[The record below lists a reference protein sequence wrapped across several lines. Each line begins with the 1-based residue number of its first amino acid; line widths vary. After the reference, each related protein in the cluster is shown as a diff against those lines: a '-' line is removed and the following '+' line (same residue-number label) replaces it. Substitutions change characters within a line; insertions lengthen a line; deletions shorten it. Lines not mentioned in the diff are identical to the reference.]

1 MFRAGLAL
9 VGVTIGANAQAR
21 PAREWNSPASL
32 ELAGRAT
39 ERRSAQLADTGLTD
53 YRALAHGYV
62 TFLGQFGEGF
72 PDPPQ
77 VVRADEL
84 AVEVYWRAP
93 NRSKQHVVG
102 RRAELVRPTDITY
115 HADHLAIVQNNFP
128 AIIRL
133 GDGDEVRDVP
143 HPLSA
148 TGNEA
153 YDFAIADSLTIRVAG
168 RSWDVIAVEFRPR
181 DSRQP
186 RAVGTAYI
194 DRESASVVRLSVAF
208 TRAALIDPALE
219 DVSIVLDN
227 GLVDGRFW
235 LPRRQEIEIR
245 RTGTWLE
252 FPARGIIRGEWD
264 LCCVAVNTDVPA
276 ATFSGPEISFAS
288 PSALAA
294 YQFPG
299 SLADSIAARAVG
311 AGPDRVARIVQ
322 DRAAE
327 LVRDEAL
334 RRAARVRV
342 SAASLSDFARVN
354 RVEGL
359 AVGAGATIP
368 LGTTLSARARVRYG
382 IDDRMLKFRVA
393 AAWSASRQL
402 TVSVAGFDEF
412 RAVADAP
419 ESSILGNS
427 IAAQEFGADVT
438 DDFRTIGFAAAL
450 EGGDGVRWRAS
461 VERTRESPLSVHARP
476 FSGEYRPAFAADRL
490 MASTVRVDI
499 SGRRHDGPM
508 RAQIDWRVAG
518 AATAFDPTAAPSA
531 FVAGVVRLVAEVD
544 VRRELP
550 VGTLQLWLL
559 GAGTSGGRVPVQS
572 AVLLGGPLSGPGYVA
587 HSLRGQGGGSLR
599 VEWQVPV
606 GRFPL
611 DLGRFGATKV
621 GVSAAPFLAVARVGP
636 GSDAGWRRSIGM
648 GIISGYDLF
657 RIDVARGVDR
667 GGEWVVRADFSR
679 KLWPIL

>member
-1 MFRAGLAL
+1 MFRAVLAL
-9 VGVTIGANAQAR
+9 LCVTAGAGAQAGA
-21 PAREWNSPASL
+21 AREWNSPASL

-53 YRALAHGYV
+53 YRAVAHGYV

-93 NRSKQHVVG
+93 NRSKQHVIG
-102 RRAELVRPTDITY
+102 RRAELVRPTDIAY

-148 TGNEA
+148 TGREA

-168 RSWDVIAVEFRPR
+168 RSWEVIAIEFRPR
-181 DSRQP
+181 DPLQP

-194 DRESASVVRLSVAF
+194 DRESASVVRFSVAF

-264 LCCVAVNTDVPA
+264 LCCVAVNAAVPT

-294 YQFPG
+294 YPFPG
-299 SLADSIAARAVG
+299 RLSDSIDARAIG

-327 LVRDEAL
+327 LVRNEAL
-334 RRAARVRV
+334 RRAARARV
-342 SAASLSDFARVN
+342 AAAGISDFARVN

-359 AVGAGATIP
+359 ALGAGATIP
-368 LGTTLSARARVRYG
+368 LTTTVSARTRVRYG
-382 IDDRMLKFRVA
+382 IDDRMLKFRAA
-393 AAWSASRQL
+393 AAWNANRKL
-402 TVSVAGFDEF
+402 TVSISGFDEF
-412 RAVADAP
+412 RAVGDVP

-450 EGGDGVRWRAS
+450 DGGDVVRWRAA

-476 FSGEYRPAFAADRL
+476 FSGEYRAAFAADRM
-490 MASTVRVDI
+490 MASTLRLDI
-499 SGRRHDGPM
+499 SGRRDEGPM
-508 RAQIDWRVAG
+508 RAQIDWRVTAT
-518 AATAFDPTAAPSA
+518 ATAFDPTDAADA
-531 FVAGVVRLVAEVD
+531 FAAGVGRLSGEVGA
-544 VRRELP
+544 RRELRL
-550 VGTLQLWLL
+550 GTLQLWVL
-559 GAGTSGGRVPVQS
+559 GAGTTGGRIPAQS
-572 AVLLGGPLSGPGYVA
+572 AVLLGGPISAPGYVA
-587 HSLRGQGGGSLR
+587 HSLRGQRGGALR

-606 GRFPL
+606 ARFPL

-648 GIISGYDLF
+648 GVISGYDLF
-657 RIDVARGVDR
+657 RIDIARGVDR
-667 GGEWVVRADFSR
+667 GGEWVIRADFSR
-679 KLWPIL
+679 KLWPVL